1 MRCTDYAILDIRQ
14 LMFTGK
20 IIFLVIRLL
29 LPIVIGPQN
38 LSAQEVTATTVTL
51 SWTAPGDDGLDGT
64 ASQYDI
70 RYSKTPLTDAN
81 WHLAD
86 PLDNLPSPREAGNH
100 ETFVVDG
107 LEPAT
112 NYYFGIRSADEVP
125 NWSGLS
131 NIIIRRT
138 LDEPLSAPQTV
149 FPPDEGIAKSS
160 QPNLIINNVAGL
172 KGDDISYFFEV
183 SLYADFSTL
192 SAYSGAVSEGAEVT
206 TWHINTAL
214 QEGVGYFW
222 RARTYMNS
230 AYGAWSNANSF
241 TVETSVANNSPSM
254 PIINQPVGGEM
265 VKTDEIEFIWQNS
278 GDSDGDELFYE
289 IVLFDSAG
297 IQLLEENLGIS
308 EDIGPSSSFTSRYQ
322 FSIGNWYRWRIRA
335 FDGIDYSNWTN
346 YAYFL
351 YTEDNPPAAITS
363 LIAGNTTL
371 ATAQLGWIAT
381 GDDSLIGT
389 AAGYDIRYA
398 LFPIT
403 EANWSG
409 AYQVV
414 DEPIPQESGSLE
426 SYTMIGLQ
434 PNMTY
439 YFGIKVYDDAG
450 NWSAVSNIASAFTN
464 NDSPPEAISDLT
476 VETGDTLGELLLSW
490 TVPADAASY
499 QIAYSRDTI
508 TTSNYLLATFWDDPP
523 EPLLAGEVQSFV
535 LSSLV
540 PAAEYWVAMLVLDSA
555 DNVSEI
561 SNIVRNVAG
570 WDFGSGTGDEGD
582 ALPNEFCLMQNYPNP
597 FNPTTQFKFN
607 LVSTVHVTIQVFNVL
622 GQLITTLLDEVKPAG
637 IHTVSWDGS
646 DDNGQAVKSG
656 VYTYRIIAGNEM
668 AARQMILLK

>member
-1 MRCTDYAILDIRQ
+1 MHCTDYSILDIRQ
-14 LMFTGK
+14 LLFTGR
-20 IIFLVIRLL
+20 IVFLVIRLL
-29 LPIVIGPQN
+29 LPVVIGPQN

-70 RYSKTPLTDAN
+70 RYSKTQLTDAN
-81 WHLAD
+81 WHLAN

-100 ETFVVDG
+100 EIFVVDG

-112 NYYFGIRSADEVP
+112 DYYFGIRSADEVP

-138 LDEPLSAPQTV
+138 LEVSLPPPEGV
-149 FPPDEGIAKSS
+149 FPPDAGIVTNT
-160 QPNLIINNVAGL
+160 QPYLVVSNVVNPD
-172 KGDDISYFFEV
+172 GDDVSYFFEV
-183 SLYADFSTL
+183 SLYTDFSTL
-192 SAYSGAVSEGAEVT
+192 VAYSEDIAEGTDYT
-206 TWHINTAL
+206 TWQVTAALLEGIN
-214 QEGVGYFW
+214 YYW
-222 RARTYMNS
+222 RARAYKNS
-230 AYGAWSNANSF
+230 VYGEWSEVKSF
-241 TVETSVANNSPSM
+241 TIETAVANNPPSV
-254 PIINQPVGGEM
+254 PIIDRPAGGERIITNE
-265 VKTDEIEFIWQNS
+265 VDFTWLNS
-278 GDSDGDELFYE
+278 SDSNGDQLFYE
-289 IVLFDSAG
+289 IQVFDSAG
-297 IQLLEENLGIS
+297 LQLVEQQADIG
-308 EDIGPSSSFTSRYQ
+308 EDFGPSSSFTSRYQ

-335 FDGIDYSNWTN
+335 FDGIDNSIWSD
-346 YAYFL
+346 YAFFI
-351 YTEDNPPAAITS
+351 YTEDNPPAAITT
-363 LIAGNTTL
+363 LIAGNATLTT
-371 ATAQLGWIAT
+371 ATLGWIAT
-381 GDDSLIGT
+381 GDDSLAGT
-389 AAGYDIRYA
+389 AAYYDIRYA
-398 LFPIT
+398 VIPIT
-403 EANWSG
+403 DANWVTTI
-409 AYQVV
+409 QVA

-426 SYTMIGLQ
+426 SFTVTGLQ
-434 PNMTY
+434 SNMTY
-439 YFGIKVYDDAG
+439 YFAIKVVDEVG
-450 NWSAVSNIASAFTN
+450 NWSALSNIASTVTD
-464 NDSPPEAISDLT
+464 NDSPPDAISDLM
-476 VETGDTLGELLLSW
+476 VETGDTLGELFLNW

-523 EPLLAGEVQSFV
+523 EPLSAGEVQSFV

-582 ALPNEFCLMQNYPNP
+582 VVPNEFCLMQNYPNP
-597 FNPTTQFKFN
+597 FNPATQFKFN
-607 LVSTVHVTIQVFNVL
+607 LILPAQVTIQVFNVL

-656 VYTYRIIAGNEM
+656 VYTYRIIAGNEV